1 MTSAIIGLAARL
13 PGARDLEQFWQVLA
27 SGACTVSD
35 APHGRW
41 SVERFLHPNPAELGF
56 SYSFAGGYIN
66 QPLHFDPLAFGISPR
81 EAAQIDPQQRLLL
94 ELVWEALEDAGIP
107 PSSVAGQRIGVYV
120 GASNV
125 DYQGAASIDQAVME
139 SHFITGISLAIASNR
154 LSYTFDLK
162 GPSMTVDT
170 ACSSSIVA
178 LDKAAS
184 AIERGEIDTAI
195 VAGVNMLL
203 SPIPFIGFSR
213 ARMLSPTGRSRPF
226 SAKAD
231 GYVRAEGGA
240 AFVLRR
246 LDVARA
252 AGNTVRSI
260 VMGTGVNSD
269 GRTVGVSLPSVEG
282 QASLLVDVYQR
293 AQVEPESLAF
303 LEAHGTGTPVGDPI
317 EARAIGEALGQR
329 RKTPLTIGSVKSNI
343 GHLESASGAA
353 AMVKVVLALEKGVYP
368 RTLHLDEPS
377 PHIDLGELNLRLA
390 VEDLSFSYDESGS
403 AFAGIC
409 NYGFG
414 GTNAHA
420 ILRAPTA
427 AERSAAQVNAGKPA
441 QMLAIGAHTREALSA
456 LAASYR
462 DHLEDEAVDLDLVAR
477 AAVRQRDLLKH
488 RAVIPI
494 GSRETVLA
502 TLGSIAAGEAPS
514 TLSVAA
520 AKGHSRVVF
529 VFPGN
534 GCQWAGMGVSA
545 YRLNEDFARELRD
558 IDALFQAEAGW
569 SLIDTLHAPDLKER
583 LGATSVA
590 QPLIYA
596 IQSAL
601 AGVLRQNGL
610 RPDFVLGHSVGE
622 IAAAEV
628 SGALSRAAA
637 IGLVKERSLHQ
648 EGARGGG
655 GMLAVSA
662 DGATAGELVAA
673 VSEGL
678 EIAAFNAPS
687 SVTIVG
693 TDAALKAFAV
703 EARKR
708 RTATLRLDI
717 DYPFHSALLDDI
729 RGPLLEGV
737 KGIRPQASSIPF
749 ISSVTGTP
757 LDGETLDAE
766 YWWRNIR
773 YPVRFHAAVTHAAQA
788 GATLFVELS
797 PRPILVASVAETCR
811 ECGVAAAAFGSLTDR
826 IADAEHDPVLA
837 LLATLV
843 ARGVIE
849 PSEELVGSQPT
860 RKLNLPT
867 YPWQRQL
874 CVLPKTSEGIE
885 AYGRIDGG
893 KRHPL
898 IGTRLAH
905 GSPEWRMLLDGE
917 TVPYLL
923 DHRVGG
929 EVVVPGAAMV
939 EMALAVGREIHGDG
953 PLELIDMDIARPLI
967 LGEQAM
973 RELSIRYE
981 RSLSR
986 VEIWSRPRFGDEWTF
1001 NAGGR
1006 VDVAQGTARIPDAI
1020 PATETMTGH
1029 DHAEV
1034 YRASTRAGLGYG
1046 PAFQRV
1052 ARLRRNARWLDAE
1065 LAPAALP
1072 LGAYSDQPIL
1082 DPTSLDAAFHGL
1094 FLGLDQKAGETRAF
1108 LPVRIRRLRTWL
1120 GGAPAVRALIEVTR
1134 ETPRSMSLRGA
1145 LLDRSG
1151 AVVAEFDGVYLRAA
1165 VLARGDDANRVFRTR
1180 FTLLRDVQD
1189 LQLPPAAAL
1198 DLPLEAPPAWLL
1210 ARAIVIAATH
1220 ETLLGLSA
1228 DGKLEIDG
1236 TVSRGLVHPEM
1247 TPLLGAALRLL
1258 ESAHLARESDG
1269 SWALEPQSGFPSP
1282 DKLIASLAERYP
1294 EATAEL
1300 QLANAVAAR
1309 LGERLRSGESC
1320 LAPELKRHFWS
1331 DAAFLQ
1337 EHAYAVENWLRQA
1350 AEKFGRPL
1358 RVAILEP
1365 TAQILHDSLRPLGEA
1380 GLVELF
1386 SVRDGAVGSSASRVT
1401 TVDLSAATGTGPGLL
1416 SSFDALVGLPIGDMP
1431 GEAGLARL
1439 EASLAPTAALFV
1451 GVVPHDDALDVMLG
1465 LGPDWLRTS
1474 ADPWLATGPTPE
1486 ATMIAA
1492 TARRIGFA
1500 VAETPN
1506 DPDHPS
1512 FLTGARH
1519 TPAPAPAG
1527 FEASLAM
1534 PDPALH
1540 ANTALAAA
1548 LTARMGEGAAIHLD
1562 LPLASD
1568 RDSIAEQA
1576 RALRIVERLRQLSE
1590 AEAETSFWIVTHDAF
1605 ARDGKANPDADA
1617 LWSFG
1622 RVAMNEFP
1630 AIDLR
1635 LVDLA
1640 SALSAEEA
1648 AGSLLSLLA
1657 APGSERELL
1666 VAPEGVSAPRVE
1678 RDKPKASFG
1687 LPQQR
1692 TRLVAE
1698 HGAGFEQFDWHW
1710 LDRRAPGDGEVEI
1723 SVEAT
1728 GLNFRDVMVGMG
1740 LLDEE
1745 LLAGGMSAAALGF
1758 ECAGRVVQVGPGVRD
1773 LVVGDQVMGFAA
1785 DAFSSH
1791 VTSSARSFVKVPHG
1805 LSSEAAATIPVA
1817 FSTAWFA
1824 LNEVARLRAGETV
1837 LIHGAVGS
1845 VGQAALQIARLVGAR
1860 IIATAGSPERRRLA
1874 LALGAEAA
1882 YDSRSLDFAEQIRA
1896 EYGGVDVVL
1905 NSLAGDAMRAG
1916 FRLLRPFGRFIEL
1929 GKRDFL
1935 ENTALELRPFVRNL
1949 SYFGVDLDELLAHDP
1964 QASRRVLEKIVAGFE
1979 SGALKALSYRAF
1991 SGENVA
1997 DAMRLMQRSA
2007 HVGKIVVRPAQQA
2020 IQELVPLSFKPV
2032 RGPFLVLGGTGGFG
2046 LETAIWLAAQ
2056 GANPVVVASRRG
2068 RIDPAAADRFA
2079 AYDGRIVAEQADATD
2094 PDSVKALLDRVR
2106 EAHGPLA
2113 GIVHTAM
2120 VLEDGLLDG
2129 LTERSLSAVVLPK
2142 ARGVRVLDEATRG
2155 DPLQCFVVYSSATTL
2170 IGNPGQGA
2178 YVLAN
2183 AYMEGVMRE
2192 RRLAGLPALAVGW
2205 GAIAD
2210 AGVIARDTQLGERL
2224 QRTTGVAGLPFS
2236 DALNHLGR
2244 LLALGGA
2251 AEPVQV
2257 YTSLGNSA
2265 VAKSLA
2271 VLKSPAFAA
2280 LNDASNDQDE
2290 AVSINLATQ
2299 IIGKNAAEAL
2309 EIVLS
2314 ATKAEIGRIL
2324 RMDAD
2329 SIDARRPLSEIGMDS
2344 LMALELRLGVEK
2356 RIGIELPLMSLGDRT
2371 AVHVAEKI
2379 LAGLSGQPETES
2391 EVVSFAGAMATAH
2404 GGDGIDLA
2412 KAVVG
2417 VIDQPAVKG
2426 GVL

>member
-1 MTSAIIGLAARL
+1 M
-13 PGARDLEQFWQVLA
+13 
-27 SGACTVSD
+27 
-35 APHGRW
+35 
-41 SVERFLHPNPAELGF
+41 ERFLHPNPAALGF
-56 SYSFAGGYIN
+56 AYTFAGGYID

-107 PSSVAGQRIGVYV
+107 PSSIAGEKVGVYV

-154 LSYTFDLK
+154 ISYTFDLK

-178 LDKAAS
+178 LDKAVS
-184 AIERGEIDTAI
+184 AIECGEIDMAI

-226 SAKAD
+226 SAEAD

-246 LDVARA
+246 LDLALA
-252 AGNTVRSI
+252 AGNAVRSVI
-260 VMGTGVNSD
+260 MGTGVNSD

-282 QASLLVDVYQR
+282 QASLLSDVYRR
-293 AQVEPESLAF
+293 AQVAPDALAF

-317 EARAIGEALGQR
+317 EARAIGEALGQHR
-329 RKTPLTIGSVKSNI
+329 REPLTIGSVKSNI

-353 AMVKVVLALEKGVYP
+353 ALAKVVLSLEKGLYP
-368 RTLHLDEPS
+368 RTLHLDAS
-377 PHIDLGELNLRLA
+377 NPHIDLDDLNLRLA
-390 VEDLSFSYDESGS
+390 AEDFAFSYDATGS
-403 AFAGIC
+403 AVAGIC

-420 ILRAPTA
+420 ILRAPTT
-427 AERSAAQVNAGKPA
+427 AERHRPAVDEGMPA
-441 QMLAIGAHTREALSA
+441 QMLAIGAHTQEALAA

-462 DHLEDEAVDLDLVAR
+462 DRLTDEEADLDLMAR
-477 AAVRQRDLLKH
+477 AAFYQRDLLKH
-488 RAVIPI
+488 RAVIPLV
-494 GSRETVLA
+494 SREGVLTA
-502 TLGSIAAGEAPS
+502 LDGVALGEAPS
-514 TLSVAA
+514 VQGVAA
-520 AKGHSRVVF
+520 VRGHSRVAF

-534 GCQWAGMGVSA
+534 GCQWAGMGIRA
-545 YRLNEDFARELRD
+545 YRLNKDFARELRA
-558 IDALFQAEAGW
+558 IDALFLSEAGW
-569 SLIDTLHAPDLKER
+569 SLIEALHAPDLKER
-583 LGATSVA
+583 LVITSVA

-601 AGVLRQNGL
+601 AAVLSQYGL

-622 IAAAEV
+622 IAAAEA

-637 IGLVKERSLHQ
+637 VALVKERSLHQ
-648 EGARGGG
+648 EAVRGAG
-655 GMLAVSA
+655 GMLAISA
-662 DGATAGELVAA
+662 DEALAAALVETIG
-673 VSEGL
+673 EGL

-693 TDAALKAFAV
+693 TDAALKLCAA

-708 RTATLRLDI
+708 RIATLRLDI
-717 DYPFHSALLDDI
+717 DYPFHSALLDGICD
-729 RGPLLEGV
+729 PLLDGLKALSPRACKV
-737 KGIRPQASSIPF
+737 PF
-749 ISSVTGTP
+749 ISSVTGAP
-757 LDGETLDAE
+757 IDGETLDAS

-773 YPVRFHAAVTHAAQA
+773 NPVRFHAAAAYAAEA
-788 GATLFVELS
+788 GTTLFVELS
-797 PRPILVASVAETCR
+797 PRPILVGAVAEICR
-811 ECGVAAAAFGSLTDR
+811 ERGVAAAAIGSLTDR
-826 IADAEHDPVLA
+826 VADAEHDPVLA

-843 ARGVIE
+843 ARGALE
-849 PSEELVGSQPT
+849 PSADIVGS
-860 RKLNLPT
+860 KLTGVLSLPA

-898 IGTRLAH
+898 IGTRLAQ

-929 EVVVPGAAMV
+929 EIVVPGAALV
-939 EMALAVGREIHGDG
+939 EMALAVGREMHGDG
-953 PLELIDMDIARPLI
+953 PLELSDMDIARPLI

-1006 VDVAQGTARIPDAI
+1006 VGVAQGVASIPDGV
-1020 PATETMTGH
+1020 PATETMTSH

-1052 ARLRRNARWLDAE
+1052 ARLRRNERWLDVE
-1065 LAPAALP
+1065 LDPATLP
-1072 LGAYSDQPIL
+1072 LGAFSNVPIL

-1094 FLGLDQKAGETRAF
+1094 FLGLDQRAGETRAF
-1108 LPVRIRRLRTWL
+1108 LPVRIRRLCSWR
-1120 GGAPAVRALIEVTR
+1120 GGTPVGRALIEVTR
-1134 ETPRSMSLRGA
+1134 ETARSKSIRGS
-1145 LLDRSG
+1145 LLDHTG
-1151 AVVAEFDGVYLRAA
+1151 VVIADFEGVYLRAA
-1165 VLARGDDANRVFRTR
+1165 VLARSDDASRVFRTR
-1180 FTLLRDVQD
+1180 FPLLRGADN
-1189 LQLPPAAAL
+1189 LHRLPRATP
-1198 DLPLEAPPAWLL
+1198 DLPETVPPAWLL
-1210 ARAIVIAATH
+1210 ARAVVIAAAH
-1220 ETLLGLSA
+1220 ETLLGLA
-1228 DGKLEIDG
+1228 VDGKLEIEG
-1236 TVSRGLVHPEM
+1236 AVSRGLVHSEM
-1247 TPLLGAALRLL
+1247 TALLGATLRLL
-1258 ESAHLARESDG
+1258 ESAHLAVESDG
-1269 SWALEPQSGFPSP
+1269 SWTIEPQSGFPAP

-1300 QLANAVAAR
+1300 LLANAVAAR
-1309 LGERLRSGESC
+1309 LGDRLHKGESC
-1320 LAPELKRHFWS
+1320 LSAELRSHFWS
-1331 DAAFLQ
+1331 EAVFLREQ
-1337 EHAYAVENWLRQA
+1337 AGAIETWLRQA
-1350 AEKFGRPL
+1350 VAESARPL

-1365 TAQILHDSLRPLGEA
+1365 SAPILHEHLRTLVETERIVLLPVGEA
-1380 GLVELF
+1380 PAGLEPGIPS
-1386 SVRDGAVGSSASRVT
+1386 SVDAVVA
-1401 TVDLSAATGTGPGLL
+1401 
-1416 SSFDALVGLPIGDMP
+1416 LPIGDIS
-1431 GEAGLARL
+1431 GETVLAWL
-1439 EASLAPTAALFV
+1439 EAALVPEASLFI
-1451 GVVPHDDALDVMLG
+1451 GIVPHDDALDVMLG
-1465 LGPDWLRTS
+1465 LGLDWLQPS
-1474 ADPWLATGPTPE
+1474 ADPWLATGPMPE
-1486 ATMIAA
+1486 ARMLASGMN
-1492 TARRIGFA
+1492 RLGFF
-1500 VAETPN
+1500 VSEVGD
-1506 DPDHPS
+1506 DPERPA
-1512 FLTGARH
+1512 FLTGMRH
-1519 TPAPAPAG
+1519 APEPTSAQVPL
-1527 FEASLAM
+1527 SLVM

-1540 ANTALAAA
+1540 ADGPLAAA
-1548 LTARMGEGAAIHLD
+1548 LVARISEGTTVHLD
-1562 LPLASD
+1562 LPLAED
-1568 RDSIAEQA
+1568 RDSIAGQR
-1576 RALRIVERLRQLSE
+1576 RALRIVERLRRLSE
-1590 AEAETSFWIVTHDAF
+1590 VGGEASFWIVTRDAF
-1605 ARDGKANPDADA
+1605 ARHGKANPDADA

-1640 SALSAEEA
+1640 SSLSAEQA
-1648 AGSLLSLLA
+1648 AADLMSLLA
-1657 APGSERELL
+1657 HSGSERELL
-1666 VAPEGVSAPRVE
+1666 ISLDGISVPRVE
-1678 RDKPKASFG
+1678 RESPKPCPGQAG
-1687 LPQQR
+1687 QR

-1698 HGAGFEQFDWHW
+1698 HGAGFEQFAWHW
-1710 LDRRAPGDGEVEI
+1710 LDRDLPGSGEVEVA
-1723 SVEAT
+1723 VEAT

-1758 ECAGRVVQVGPGVRD
+1758 ECAGRVVRVGPDVRD
-1773 LVVGDQVMGFAA
+1773 LAVGDQVMGFAA

-1791 VTSSARSFVKVPHG
+1791 VTSPARSFVKVPCG
-1805 LSSEAAATIPVA
+1805 MNSEAAATIPVA

-1824 LNEVARLRAGETV
+1824 LNEVARLRPDETV
-1837 LIHGAVGS
+1837 LIHGAVGG
-1845 VGQAALQIARLVGAR
+1845 VGQAAIQIARSLGAR

-1874 LALGAEAA
+1874 LALGADVA
-1882 YDSRSLDFAEQIRA
+1882 YDSRSLEFAERIRA

-1905 NSLAGDAMRAG
+1905 NSLAGEAMRAG
-1916 FRLLRPFGRFIEL
+1916 FRLLRPFGRFVEL
-1929 GKRDFL
+1929 GKRDYL

-1949 SYFGVDLDELLAHDP
+1949 SYFGVDLDELLAHDA
-1964 QASRRVLEKIVAGFE
+1964 QASRRVLENIVAGFE
-1979 SGALKALSYRAF
+1979 SGAFKALPYRAF
-1991 SGENVA
+1991 AGEDVA
-1997 DAMRLMQRSA
+1997 HAMRLMQRSA
-2007 HVGKIVVRPAQQA
+2007 HVGKIVVRPAQRA
-2020 IQELVPLSFKPV
+2020 IEERAPLSFQPKA
-2032 RGPFLVLGGTGGFG
+2032 GPFLVLGGTGGFG
-2046 LETAIWLAAQ
+2046 LETAIWLADQ

-2068 RIDPAAADRFA
+2068 QIDPAAAGRFA
-2079 AYDGRIVAEQADATD
+2079 AYDGRIIAERADATD
-2094 PDSVKALLDRVR
+2094 PESIKALLNRIR
-2106 EAHGPLA
+2106 AAHGPLA
-2113 GIVHTAM
+2113 GVVHTAM

-2142 ARGVRVLDEATRG
+2142 ALGVRALDAATRG
-2155 DPLQCFVVYSSATTL
+2155 DPLQCFVAYSSATTL

-2192 RRLAGLPALAVGW
+2192 RRLVGLPALAVGW

-2210 AGVIARDTQLGERL
+2210 AGVIARDAQLGERL
-2224 QRTTGVAGLPFS
+2224 QRTTGVGGVPFR

-2244 LLALGGA
+2244 LLAQA
-2251 AEPVQV
+2251 DVVEPAQI
-2257 YTSLGNSA
+2257 YSLLGNSA
-2265 VAKSLA
+2265 VATSLA
-2271 VLKSPAFAA
+2271 VLKSPAFAGLSDSPSEQSEA
-2280 LNDASNDQDE
+2280 ASID
-2290 AVSINLATQ
+2290 LAAQ
-2299 IIGKNAAEAL
+2299 IAGKSPSEAL
-2309 EIVLS
+2309 AIVL
-2314 ATKAEIGRIL
+2314 AVTRAEIGRIL
-2324 RMDAD
+2324 RMEAD

-2356 RIGIELPLMSLGDRT
+2356 RIGIELPLMSLADRT
-2371 AVHVAEKI
+2371 VTHVAEKI
-2379 LAGLSGQPETES
+2379 LAGLSGQPEAES
-2391 EVVSFAGAMATAH
+2391 EVVTLAGAMATTH

-2417 VIDQPAVKG
+2417 VIEQPVELKG